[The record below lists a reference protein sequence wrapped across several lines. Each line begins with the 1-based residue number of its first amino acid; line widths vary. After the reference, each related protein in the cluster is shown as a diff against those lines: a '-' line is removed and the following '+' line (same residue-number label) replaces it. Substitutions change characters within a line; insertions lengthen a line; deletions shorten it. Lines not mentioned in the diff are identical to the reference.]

1 MALFLSLQLLDL
13 VGVRKALEWVFSPQE
28 LLWLDEPMPEKERSI
43 TEKGLEPEYSFSG
56 SDNEDVSSRM
66 GPLRRTG
73 QGLGREVFS
82 RSCP

>member
-28 LLWLDEPMPEKERSI
+28 LLWLDKPMPEERSI

-73 QGLGREVFS
+73 QGCGREDFS